1 MQDQPG
7 QDPVLK
13 RVDSLEREIEH
24 LKRDLLRSVG
34 VSRRTREIP
43 PTLFGSVQGGD
54 VTEEMIE
61 QSKHSLFR
69 SFEDASGV

>member
-34 VSRRTREIP
+34 ASRRTQEIK
-43 PTLFGSVQGGD
+43 PTLFGSVHGGD

-61 QSKHSLFR
+61 QSKQSLFR
-69 SFEDASGV
+69 SFEDAPGV

>member
-1 MQDQPG
+1 MQHQSG
-7 QDPVLK
+7 QDPVLR

-24 LKRDLLRSVG
+24 LKRDLLRSFG
-34 VSRRTREIP
+34 ASRRTRELK

-61 QSKHSLFR
+61 QSKQRLFR
-69 SFEDASGV
+69 SFEDASGA